1 MVLRGHTGE
10 RCPNA
15 SEIKDLHSV
24 LQDYTNAEL
33 KQIPVL
39 LQGSRLEQGAKYI
52 DLKDPERK
60 EFTAKAEAGSDNWY
74 VPKTEV
80 DYQLWNRLTGVQNPE
95 RLERPTS
102 PRLLNGFVSVGV
114 EPRFGKQV
122 VLIERAPFV
131 LMKTGARSILARH
144 LTVDTKARVSMKH
157 TRHVCRFVSRVMSVS
172 KTANS
177 QRRRRL

>member
-1 MVLRGHTGE
+1 MSEKTGRQTDQQPDE
-10 RCPNA
+10 WQQDLNPDPMAGRNYGLEGSHPEKDAPNA

-39 LQGSRLEQGAKYI
+39 PQGSRLEQGAKYI

-60 EFTAKAEAGSDNWY
+60 EFTAMGNMEAGPDNWY

-95 RLERPTS
+95 RLGEADES
-102 PRLLNGFVSVGV
+102 
-114 EPRFGKQV
+114 
-122 VLIERAPFV
+122 
-131 LMKTGARSILARH
+131 
-144 LTVDTKARVSMKH
+144 
-157 TRHVCRFVSRVMSVS
+157 
-172 KTANS
+172 
-177 QRRRRL
+177 

>member
-1 MVLRGHTGE
+1 MSEKTSPQTDQQADEWQQDLTPDPMAGQNYGLEGSHPE
-10 RCPNA
+10 KDAPNA

-39 LQGSRLEQGAKYI
+39 PQGSRLEQGAKYI

-60 EFTAKAEAGSDNWY
+60 EFTAMGSMEAGSDNWY

-95 RLERPTS
+95 RLGE
-102 PRLLNGFVSVGV
+102 
-114 EPRFGKQV
+114 
-122 VLIERAPFV
+122 
-131 LMKTGARSILARH
+131 
-144 LTVDTKARVSMKH
+144 
-157 TRHVCRFVSRVMSVS
+157 
-172 KTANS
+172 ANES
-177 QRRRRL
+177 